1 MGVVVGKGSSGLREA
16 EPPDPA
22 AFGSGVVVGDVS
34 SGGRAP
40 SPFGISPPELG
51 VGTGVANASVPV
63 VDDGDGDT
71 GATASLPE
79 LAEGTSSFTDEH
91 ATARHRNNA
100 AIKNFKTHSPDH
112 VDSAP
117 VT

>member
-22 AFGSGVVVGDVS
+22 ASASGVVVGGAS
-34 SGGRAP
+34 SDGSA
-40 SPFGISPPELG
+40 SLSFGILPPESG
-51 VGTGVANASVPV
+51 VGTGVANAPPPV

-112 VDSAP
+112 VDFAP